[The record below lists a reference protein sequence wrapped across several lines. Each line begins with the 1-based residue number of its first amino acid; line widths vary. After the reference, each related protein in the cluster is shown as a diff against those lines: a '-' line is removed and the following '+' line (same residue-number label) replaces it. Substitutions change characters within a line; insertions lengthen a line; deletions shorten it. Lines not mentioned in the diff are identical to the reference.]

1 MPADRNYDDDCQLPS
16 CHLPQDRSTWLIRY
30 GLHLGPKQ
38 WAAWRGPSNYHVW
51 PPTAQLSGGDD
62 QRWLG
67 TRFLTGPQDFQSLG
81 ASVCFPMF
89 LLYSNKYSKKP
100 LFSTTPI
107 QFIQWTTLP
116 SLSRRWFSLNNYCAC
131 NKWFVWLCCNCL
143 CECMLSRKKEDAKKF
158 WLCIG
163 QHMWISER
171 EVHVF
176 KMLCVYVCAWNL
188 KCVDDV
194 LCVSWARLRGGI
206 FCWPYQPCCTK
217 LLNTLYKNVFS
228 FVFYFFAPLDLCV
241 VIYNSLYWNKI
252 MTNVIYFV
260 AAVTVI
266 LCERQMHFFFNTQSR
281 FFLIYQNY
289 QFTPDY
295 LRNKQTIAQLK
306 VAIFTGVWLEHERCP
321 TVDYIIVCVVHRLAS
336 LVFWSQG
343 TWMSV
348 WEPTWTLECF
358 QVFSACVSVC
368 ACVCVLTQGLVMR
381 PVAI

>member
-163 QHMWISER
+163 QHMWISDR

-194 LCVSWARLRGGI
+194 LCVQVSWARLRGGI

-266 LCERQMHFFFNTQSR
+266 LCERQMHFFLTHNHAFSLYIKTTSLHLTTSATSKQS
-281 FFLIYQNY
+281 LSWKWL
-289 QFTPDY
+289 Y
-295 LRNKQTIAQLK
+295 LLEYDLSMNAVPQLTIL
-306 VAIFTGVWLEHERCP
+306 L
-321 TVDYIIVCVVHRLAS
+321 
-336 LVFWSQG
+336 
-343 TWMSV
+343 SV
-348 WEPTWTLECF
+348 WPTDWRHLCF
-358 QVFSACVSVC
+358 DHKAHEWMFENLLGPLSVSKYLVRVWVSARVC
-368 ACVCVLTQGLVMR
+368 ACLHKVWSCAR
-381 PVAI
+381 

>member
-16 CHLPQDRSTWLIRY
+16 CHLPQDRSTSLIRY

-116 SLSRRWFSLNNYCAC
+116 SPSRRWFSLNNYCAC

-143 CECMLSRKKEDAKKF
+143 CECMLSRKKEDAKKI

-163 QHMWISER
+163 QHMWISDR

-194 LCVSWARLRGGI
+194 LCVQVSWARLRGGI

-228 FVFYFFAPLDLCV
+228 FVFYFFAPLNLCV

-266 LCERQMHFFFNTQSR
+266 LCERQMHFFLTHNHAFSLYIKTTSLHLTTSATSKQS
-281 FFLIYQNY
+281 LSWKWL
-289 QFTPDY
+289 Y
-295 LRNKQTIAQLK
+295 LLEYDLSMNAVPQLTIL
-306 VAIFTGVWLEHERCP
+306 L
-321 TVDYIIVCVVHRLAS
+321 
-336 LVFWSQG
+336 
-343 TWMSV
+343 SV
-348 WEPTWTLECF
+348 WPTDWRHLCF
-358 QVFSACVSVC
+358 DHKAHEWVFENLLGPLSVSKYLVRVWVSARVC
-368 ACVCVLTQGLVMR
+368 ACLHKVWSCAR
-381 PVAI
+381 